1 MKRTKV
7 LLTAVAIS
15 LSMIPAFPAQAANGQ
30 ITCDRLIREN
40 GFSVIANRGSEPVY
54 QNGRIVS
61 YRYFYR
67 IQNRRNQRGVR
78 NVTCVWNARRDSARL
93 ITR

>member
-7 LLTAVAIS
+7 LLTAVGIC

-40 GFSVIANRGSEPVY
+40 GYSVVANRGSEPVY